1 MPLATTDMKTW
12 EGYTG
17 YRKKEDF
24 VFAISFASCTY
35 FDGNKVNTIHI
46 TSLLRLLETSLMRDK
61 SSVVFLSGLV

>member
-1 MPLATTDMKTW
+1 MKTW

-24 VFAISFASCTY
+24 VFVISFASCTY

-46 TSLLRLLETSLMRDK
+46 TSQAHLLRLLETSLMRDM
-61 SSVVFLSGLV
+61 SSVVFS